1 MTRPASPIPVA
12 LTIAGSDSG
21 GGAGLQ
27 ADLKTFARLG
37 VHGASVV
44 TCVTAQNPREVRRI
58 EPCSPRIVRDQLAA
72 VFAELPPAAVKI
84 GLLHSAAIIR
94 TVANFLRSHPGPRVV
109 IDPVMTATSGRGLL
123 QNGAGRELERLL
135 PLACLITPN
144 LDEAGALLD
153 SPIRSVEAMRRA
165 AAALARRFGC
175 AVLVKGGHQ
184 RGGSEAADLLRD
196 GDAEHLLTAPY
207 VRGVKTHGTGCTG
220 SAAIA
225 AGLARGLP
233 LLEAVV
239 LGKEFV
245 TQSIRQHRLAGRH
258 PVLWNEWKEPDAD
271 QSALR
276 SWRRHC

>member
-1 MTRPASPIPVA
+1 MTRRAPSIPVA

-37 VHGASVV
+37 VHGTSVV

-58 EPCSPRIVRDQLAA
+58 EPCSPRIVRDQLEA

-84 GLLHSAAIIR
+84 GLLHGAAIIR
-94 TVANFLRSHPGPRVV
+94 TVADFLRGHPGPRVV

-123 QNGAGRELERLL
+123 QTGARRELERLL
-135 PLACLITPN
+135 PLAFLITPN
-144 LDEAGALLD
+144 LDEAGALLGH
-153 SPIRSVEAMRRA
+153 PIRAVEAMRRA
-165 AAALARRFGC
+165 ASALARRFGC
-175 AVLVKGGHQ
+175 AVLVKGGHE
-184 RGGSEAADLLRD
+184 RGGREAVDILRE
-196 GDAEHLLTAPY
+196 GDAEHLLTAPC

-239 LGKEFV
+239 LGKDFV
-245 TQSIRQHRLAGRH
+245 TRSIRHHRRAGRH
-258 PVLWNEWKEPDAD
+258 PVLWNEGGQTGAG